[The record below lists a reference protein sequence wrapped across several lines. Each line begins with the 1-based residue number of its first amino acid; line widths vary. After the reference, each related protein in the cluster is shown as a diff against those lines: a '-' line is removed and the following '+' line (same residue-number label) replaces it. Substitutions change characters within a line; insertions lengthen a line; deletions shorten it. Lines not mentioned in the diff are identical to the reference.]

1 MAVILNG
8 LLPCTTTRWTISSP
22 TLTDPKLTPDGLTE
36 SGAWIMASIVEAEA
50 ARPEERQRIAAVYL
64 NRLRKGMRL
73 QADPTV
79 AYALGGYRERLYY
92 SDLKVESPY
101 NTYRNAG
108 LPPGPIGNPGQAAIH
123 AVLWPTP
130 DSHELFFVAKG
141 DGFKSAVATLA
152 QQVAEQGEDIAA
164 KPYAGDPSQTVD
176 AFVKGMAGSLGENIG
191 LGRVARFEVSGGLI
205 EGYKHIQQERGMI
218 GVLVELT
225 GVDPSD
231 PKAVEIGHDI
241 ALHIASA
248 APRWVT
254 RDDVPADVIEAERA
268 VLENLTR
275 NEGKPEQ
282 AIPKIVEG
290 RIGGFF
296 KENCL
301 IEQGFVRDPKVT
313 VGSLLSGLGADAKV
327 TRFARVKVGEE

>member
-1 MAVILNG
+1 MFVDGGVGALAE
-8 LLPCTTTRWTISSP
+8 
-22 TLTDPKLTPDGLTE
+22 LTCETD
-36 SGAWIMASIVEAEA
+36 
-50 ARPEERQRIAAVYL
+50 
-64 NRLRKGMRL
+64 
-73 QADPTV
+73 
-79 AYALGGYRERLYY
+79 
-92 SDLKVESPY
+92 
-101 NTYRNAG
+101 
-108 LPPGPIGNPGQAAIH
+108 
-123 AVLWPTP
+123 
-130 DSHELFFVAKG
+130 FVAKG
-141 DGFKSAVATLA
+141 DGFKSTVATLA
-152 QQVAEQGEDIAA
+152 KQAAEQGEDIAA

-176 AFVKGMAGSLGENIG
+176 DFVKSMAGSLGENIG
-191 LGRVARFEVSGGLI
+191 LGRIARFEVGSGLI

-218 GVLVELT
+218 GVLVELA

-248 APRWVT
+248 APRWVS

-313 VGSLLSGLGADAKV
+313 VGSLLSGLGADAEV
-327 TRFARVKVGEE
+327 TRFARLKVGEE

>member
-1 MAVILNG
+1 MAD
-8 LLPCTTTRWTISSP
+8 ISAK
-22 TLTDPKLTPDGLTE
+22 D
-36 SGAWIMASIVEAEA
+36 VA
-50 ARPEERQRIAAVYL
+50 A
-64 NRLRKGMRL
+64 LRKVTGAGMMDCKRAL
-73 QADPTV
+73 EESEGDIENAKTWLREKGLAAAGKRAGRAASQGTV
-79 AYALGGYRERLYY
+79 DVYVDGNVGAV
-92 SDLKVESPY
+92 VELTSE
-101 NTYRNAG
+101 T
-108 LPPGPIGNPGQAAIH
+108 
-123 AVLWPTP
+123 
-130 DSHELFFVAKG
+130 DFVAKG
-141 DGFKSAVATLA
+141 DGFKAAVATLA
-152 QQVAEQGEDIAA
+152 KQVAEQGEDIAA

-176 AFVKGMAGSLGENIG
+176 DFVKGMAGSLGENIG

-205 EGYKHIQQERGMI
+205 DAYKHIQQERGMI
-218 GVLVELT
+218 GVLVEMT

-254 RDDVPADVIEAERA
+254 RDDVPADVVEAEKA

-296 KENCL
+296 KDNCL
-301 IEQGFVRDPKVT
+301 VEQGFVRDPKVT
-313 VGSLLSGLGADAKV
+313 VGSLISGLGADAKV
-327 TRFARVKVGEE
+327 TRFARIKVGEE